1 MFFVSTNPRISTLT
15 HLCLNPF
22 GALGVSKYD
31 GGDQT
36 FGFTF
41 GATVFAFVSTFV
53 ESLLV

>member
-1 MFFVSTNPRISTLT
+1 MISILT

-31 GGDQT
+31 GGAQT
-36 FGFTF
+36 LGCTF
-41 GATVFAFVSTFV
+41 GATVFDCDSTFV